1 MKKSIAVITLCGI
14 FILYTAACGR
24 SDNSS
29 TSSDAQ
35 SHNLKVETAEA
46 EEDELMTN
54 ECLDGTDAEKIVDA
68 LVSEYQMK
76 ENNSGT
82 ESQINHSIS
91 YNGYNNEYNTY
102 TLDYD
107 ITANSNHEL
116 EFATFTTYTGDL
128 EYLTFC
134 ANLMSTDLI
143 SSDELTQ
150 WIRESTEDS
159 DIQIGDGSFSLIH
172 DSQNTEGSITLY
184 VNGELE

>member
-1 MKKSIAVITLCGI
+1 M
-14 FILYTAACGR
+14 
-24 SDNSS
+24 
-29 TSSDAQ
+29 Q
-35 SHNLKVETAEA
+35 
-46 EEDELMTN
+46 
-54 ECLDGTDAEKIVDA
+54 
-68 LVSEYQMK
+68 

-128 EYLTFC
+128 EYLIFC
-134 ANLMSTDLI
+134 ADLMATDLI
-143 SSDELTQ
+143 SSDDLVQ

-159 DIQIGDGSFSLIH
+159 DIQIGDGNFSLIH
-172 DSQNTEGSITLY
+172 NSQNTEGSITLY
-184 VNGELE
+184 VDGELE